1 MVDCTDSRFW
11 SVTSRQVKDR
21 GRSWRVRG
29 FDEEEE
35 EEEDSVKFLRIWRMT
50 ESGFSLFLNGRAA
63 SSEVSVR
70 RRFFLSAIDGGAVRE
85 VGEWRDRREKDLS
98 SDSGLWGWNLAFVG
112 SKIIY
117 TENKRA
123 NYILNLNFATYLSLV
138 PKFFLSN
145 KTDTMEIGNKSKMT
159 FAVIFLSNFF
169 GLKV

>member
-1 MVDCTDSRFW
+1 M
-11 SVTSRQVKDR
+11 TSRQVKDR

-85 VGEWRDRREKDLS
+85 VGE
-98 SDSGLWGWNLAFVG
+98 
-112 SKIIY
+112 
-117 TENKRA
+117 
-123 NYILNLNFATYLSLV
+123 
-138 PKFFLSN
+138 
-145 KTDTMEIGNKSKMT
+145 
-159 FAVIFLSNFF
+159 
-169 GLKV
+169 